1 MGPKSYEF
9 GPKRYNSQQFLNI
22 FWFNSQDYPSF
33 LQKINCCIIFNSISK
48 WILTHCAVF
57 IHLDLL
63 KRPLFGCGRRAATAV
78 HQYVANRRRRYAA
91 EPAAHNLYKA
101 KRTTING
108 SGRFRDAGTTLKLYF
123 STGRPYVVHLYTTA
137 P

>member
-1 MGPKSYEF
+1 MYARLSVTLTRNK
-9 GPKRYNSQQFLNI
+9 L
-22 FWFNSQDYPSF
+22 
-33 LQKINCCIIFNSISK
+33 LHHFNSISK
-48 WILTHCAVF
+48 WILPHCAVF

-63 KRPLFGCGRRAATAV
+63 KRPLFGCDAAAV
-78 HQYVANRRRRYAA
+78 HQYVANRRRQYA

>member
-1 MGPKSYEF
+1 MDF
-9 GPKRYNSQQFLNI
+9 
-22 FWFNSQDYPSF
+22 DPS
-33 LQKINCCIIFNSISK
+33 CSVHSPGSSK
-48 WILTHCAVF
+48 TT
-57 IHLDLL
+57 
-63 KRPLFGCGRRAATAV
+63 PLRLRR
-78 HQYVANRRRRYAA
+78 HQYAAVRRRWYAK
-91 EPAAHNLYKA
+91 PAAHNLYKA

>member
-1 MGPKSYEF
+1 MFCLILTKN
-9 GPKRYNSQQFLNI
+9 KL
-22 FWFNSQDYPSF
+22 
-33 LQKINCCIIFNSISK
+33 LHHFNSISK
-48 WILTHCAVF
+48 WILPHCAVF

-63 KRPLFGCGRRAATAV
+63 KRPLFGCDAAAV
-78 HQYVANRRRRYAA
+78 HQYV